1 MAWQEKSLLVGT
13 KWPPLGAGVLAA
25 TVLVETPDL
34 PSRISAFMRAACS
47 LTAAWGEGAVLPA
60 ELLGRGL

>member
-13 KWPPLGAGVLAA
+13 KCPPLGAGVLTGA
-25 TVLVETPDL
+25 VLAEGPDL
-34 PSRISAFMRAACS
+34 PSLISAFMRAACS
-47 LTAAWGEGAVLPA
+47 LTAAWGEGAAMPA